1 MLSWKFVV
9 QGSPLL
15 WGSSSDGL
23 QVRSMGACAASVCI
37 RNTEVYQVG
46 QAGALLWVRLSV

>member
-1 MLSWKFVV
+1 VV

-23 QVRSMGACAASVCI
+23 QVRSMGGCAASVYI
-37 RNTEVYQVG
+37 RNIEVYQVSH
-46 QAGALLWVRLSV
+46 AGALLWVRLSV